1 MATEANSAAGGAGQ
15 AAFGQQ
21 IMALADRLAHWSEA
35 PDGLTCTYL
44 SAAHRAVAAEIRGW
58 MDQAGLATAIDVAA
72 NVVGRYGADDPNA
85 PTLILASH
93 YDTVRNAGKYD
104 GRLGVLVALV
114 VTEHL
119 QRLGRK
125 LPFHLDVIAFSEEEG
140 VRFSSSFLGSSAVAG
155 RFDPRLLERR
165 DADGTTLAAA
175 MAAAGLDPA
184 GIPALARRR
193 EELVGYLEVHIEQ
206 GPVLLQ
212 ENLPLGVVT
221 AIAGNCRFAVTI
233 TGQAGHAG
241 TVPMGL
247 RHDAAAAAAELVL
260 AVERRCTGV
269 PTLVGTVGKLQ
280 VPGGATNVIPGRCEL
295 SLDVR
300 AADDATRDAAVAD
313 LRAEIAAIAQR
324 RGVTIDLR
332 ETQQMG
338 AVACS
343 PRIQA
348 LFAQAIGRL
357 GIKPRFL
364 PSGAGHDAV
373 NFGPI
378 TETGMLFV
386 RCGNGGVSHSP
397 RETITAQDADLA
409 ARALL
414 DVLTAYQE

>member
-1 MATEANSAAGGAGQ
+1 VPAPDLN
-15 AAFGQQ
+15 FGPR
-21 IMALADRLAHWSEA
+21 ILELAERLAVYSELPGALA
-35 PDGLTCTYL
+35 CTYL
-44 SAAHRAVAAEIRGW
+44 TPAHRATANELAQWMRDAGMAVEIDG
-58 MDQAGLATAIDVAA
+58 VA
-72 NVVGRYGADDPNA
+72 NVVGRYPAAAPGAK
-85 PTLILASH
+85 TLVVGSH
-93 YDTVRNAGKYD
+93 YDTVVDAGKYD
-104 GRLGVLVALV
+104 GRLGILTGLV
-114 VTEHL
+114 VIEHL
-119 QRLGRK
+119 NRIGRRLPVTVE
-125 LPFHLDVIAFSEEEG
+125 LIAFSEEEG
-140 VRFSSSFLGSSAVAG
+140 LRFSASYIGSAAVAG
-155 RFDPRLLERR
+155 SFDRALLERR
-165 DADGTTLAAA
+165 DEGGVSLADAVAKTGF
-175 MAAAGLDPA
+175 DPGA
-184 GIPALARRR
+184 IATLARRR
-193 EELVGYLEVHIEQ
+193 EDLAGYLEVHIEQ

-221 AIAGNCRFAVTI
+221 AIAGNCRFVVTI

-300 AADDATRDAAVAD
+300 AADDATRVAAMAD

>member
-1 MATEANSAAGGAGQ
+1 VAASELT
-15 AAFGQQ
+15 FGPR
-21 IMALADRLAHWSEA
+21 ILELADRLAVHSELPGA
-35 PDGLTCTYL
+35 LACTYL
-44 SAAHRAVAAEIRGW
+44 TPAHRATAKELADWMRGAGMAVEIDG
-58 MDQAGLATAIDVAA
+58 VA
-72 NVVGRYGADDPNA
+72 NVVGRYAGSA
-85 PTLILASH
+85 PSPKTLLVGSH
-93 YDTVRNAGKYD
+93 YDTVVDAGKYD
-104 GRLGVLVALV
+104 GRLGILTGLV
-114 VTEHL
+114 VIEHL
-119 QRLGRK
+119 NRAGRR
-125 LPFHLDVIAFSEEEG
+125 LPFAIELIAFSEEEG
-140 VRFSSSFLGSSAVAG
+140 LRYSASYIGSTAVAG
-155 RFDPRLLERR
+155 SFDCALLTRRDEGGVSLAEAIAKSGFDPR
-165 DADGTTLAAA
+165 A
-175 MAAAGLDPA
+175 
-184 GIPALARRR
+184 IPSLARRR
-193 EELVGYLEVHIEQ
+193 ENLAGYLEVHIEQ
-206 GPVLLQ
+206 GPVLL
-212 ENLPLGVVT
+212 EEGLPLGIVT
-221 AIAGNCRFAVTI
+221 AIAGGCRFLVTV

-247 RHDAAAAAAELVL
+247 RHDAAAAAAELIL
-260 AVERRCTGV
+260 AVERRCSGV

-295 SLDVR
+295 SLDIR
-300 AADDATRDAAVAD
+300 AADNAVRDAAVAD

-324 RGVTIDLR
+324 RGVTIDVR
-332 ETQQMG
+332 ETQRTG

-343 PRIQA
+343 PRVQA

-414 DVLTAYQE
+414 DVLTAYQD

>member
-1 MATEANSAAGGAGQ
+1 VVAPEGTFGTRIIELAERLAVHSELPGALACIYLTPAHQAAAKELAEWMRAAG
-15 AAFGQQ
+15 
-21 IMALADRLAHWSEA
+21 MAVEI
-35 PDGLTCTYL
+35 DG
-44 SAAHRAVAAEIRGW
+44 VG
-58 MDQAGLATAIDVAA
+58 
-72 NVVGRYGADDPNA
+72 NVVGRYRSAGAPA
-85 PTLILASH
+85 ETLIVGSH
-93 YDTVRNAGKYD
+93 YDTVVNAGKYD
-104 GRLGVLVALV
+104 GRLGILTGLV
-114 VTEHL
+114 VIEHL
-119 QRLGRK
+119 NRTGRRLP
-125 LPFHLDVIAFSEEEG
+125 LTIELIAFSEEEG
-140 VRFSSSFLGSSAVAG
+140 LRFSASYIGSTAVAG
-155 RFDPRLLERR
+155 AFDRALLARRDEAGVSLAEAIAKTGFDP
-165 DADGTTLAAA
+165 DN
-175 MAAAGLDPA
+175 
-184 GIPALARRR
+184 IPSLARRR
-193 EELVGYLEVHIEQ
+193 EDLAGYLEVHIEQ

-212 ENLPLGVVT
+212 ESLPLGVVT
-221 AIAGNCRFAVTI
+221 AIAGNCRFLVTI

-260 AVERRCTGV
+260 AVERRCSGV

-313 LRAEIAAIAQR
+313 LSAEIAAIAQR

-332 ETQQMG
+332 ETQRMG

-409 ARALL
+409 ARVLL
-414 DVLTAYQE
+414 DVLTTYRE